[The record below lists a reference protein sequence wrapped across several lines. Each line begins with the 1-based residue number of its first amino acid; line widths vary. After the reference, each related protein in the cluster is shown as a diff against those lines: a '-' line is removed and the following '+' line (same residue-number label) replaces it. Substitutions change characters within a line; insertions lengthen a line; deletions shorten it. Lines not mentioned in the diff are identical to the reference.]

1 MSSSVP
7 SGIIQF
13 VSSIHLSHVSL
24 PVPSAGQSIVVA
36 SIFGELYSTND
47 GASFTAS
54 IGGGTSQSVRY
65 VGLDSNKNEVFG
77 VTGQYGKIEVR
88 RGGPHIVLP
97 MHVED
102 KPLQCFGAQASSM

>member
-7 SGIIQF
+7 SGIVQC

-88 RGGPHIVLP
+88 RGGPHIVLS

-102 KPLQCFGAQASSM
+102 KPLQCCGAQASSV